1 MVRPRY
7 AAFMGFLSNLFGGS
21 SRVDLWKR
29 FERLRESYSGTM
41 SAFYKVKDIRTGTVL
56 GLKIVDKAKA
66 APVESRYKGLG
77 KPTEGE
83 IGSRITG
90 PNIVRTIEW
99 GASTAGEPF
108 VVTEFIE
115 GTLLHAL
122 LSARRP
128 LPPAQRIDLVRQAA
142 AAVAAVH
149 AAGFVHRDICPRNFM
164 LRPDGRLVLFDFGL
178 TVPDKP
184 VFLQP
189 GNRIGTPNY
198 MAPEVVRRRQAD
210 KRLDVFSFG
219 VTAYEICTLH
229 SPWPRGTSGN
239 VALAHD
245 QTPED
250 IRRYWP
256 EIPEPLAAAI
266 TACLAADPDGRPPT
280 MDRFLTM
287 IAKLPA
293 ATAGKPPVP
302 AGDGRLP

>member
-1 MVRPRY
+1 
-7 AAFMGFLSNLFGGS
+7 MGFLSGLFAGS

-29 FERLRESYSGTM
+29 FERLRESHSGTM
-41 SAFYKVKDIRTGTVL
+41 STFYKVRDNRTGEVL
-56 GLKIVDKAKA
+56 GLKVVDRAKA
-66 APVESRYKGLG
+66 APVEARYKGLG
-77 KPTEGE
+77 KPNEGE
-83 IGSRITG
+83 IGSKISG
-90 PNIVRTIEW
+90 PNIVRTAEW
-99 GASTAGEPF
+99 GESISGEPF

-122 LSARRP
+122 LAARKP
-128 LPPAQRIDLVRQAA
+128 LTPVQRIDLVRQAA
-142 AAVAAVH
+142 TAVGAVH

-210 KRLDVFSFG
+210 RRLDVFSFG

-229 SPWPRGTSGN
+229 SPWPRGTSGTA
-239 VALAHD
+239 ALAHD
-245 QTPED
+245 QPPDD
-250 IRRYWP
+250 IRQHWP

-266 TACLAADPDGRPPT
+266 SACLAADPEKRPPT
-280 MDRFLTM
+280 MQRFLGM
-287 IAKLPA
+287 IGKLPGG
-293 ATAGKPPVP
+293 TA
-302 AGDGRLP
+302 